1 MFNTIESVLCLTVPR
16 NGGSIYLPK
25 HLEIQLWRR
34 KPQLPSCFLF
44 FLKEYHINMQS
55 HLKFF
60 YIELPGWLNSAAAEE
75 INLPSLILNK
85 KLGGRMKN
93 SDGVAVVW

>member
-25 HLEIQLWRR
+25 HLGNTVVEEETTTSKLGW
-34 KPQLPSCFLF
+34 LFFLLL

-60 YIELPGWLNSAAAEE
+60 LYKTSWLV
-75 INLPSLILNK
+75 
-85 KLGGRMKN
+85 KLC
-93 SDGVAVVW
+93 SS

>member
-1 MFNTIESVLCLTVPR
+1 MLNSAKKWRLYLFTKAFGNTVVEEETTTSKLV
-16 NGGSIYLPK
+16 
-25 HLEIQLWRR
+25 
-34 KPQLPSCFLF
+34 FF